1 MSRASRTAEI
11 LAAAGLVPLQLE
23 QERIRAG
30 RDAARSTAL
39 ASLLPALI
47 QTGAGIAGDVAQ
59 RDMAERKF
67 NADIEARKA
76 RDAANIEARNART
89 GVDATKAATE
99 ATKAAADLARA
110 NAKAEA
116 DRVKAALEA
125 RTTNIAGAASDTE
138 SLISRPGGVSQAELE
153 RVAVARGLPAS
164 DWRTV
169 LGARDTAVDETAA
182 LAAKNR
188 QGEATAKLAERKAA
202 APLGG
207 GGSQSAS
214 ELQRLRLEEARAK
227 AREREL
233 AGAPE
238 AQSRRSTV
246 EATPLRRE
254 FTARPEVVKA
264 SASAAE
270 YETLQTLANNPPSAG
285 GDLAL
290 VYSFMKT
297 MDPGSVVKEGEFKA
311 AANAAGLSD
320 RIVTSFGKVDNGE
333 ILSPS
338 QRQDLA
344 SQARVMRDNNRRRA
358 EAVAKAY
365 GDLATRAGFAPV
377 DVLGEWSAAPAPDA
391 GAMPTAPAKPI
402 SEMTD
407 EELAAYEAKL
417 KGGNR

>member
-47 QTGAGIAGDVAQ
+47 STGANIAGDVAQ

-67 NADIEARKA
+67 AADIEARKA
-76 RDAANIEARNART
+76 RDASATSAERTRAN
-89 GVDATKAATE
+89 AA
-99 ATKAAADLARA
+99 AAKAAADMAKA
-110 NAKAEA
+110 NAAAEA
-116 DRVKAALEA
+116 ARPMTAAKERENALAEL
-125 RTTNIAGAASDTE
+125 RSGAAGRSAE
-138 SLISRPGGVSQAELE
+138 SLIGTASMDERLGFLDDDAVRAIQAEE
-153 RVAVARGLPAS
+153 IRK
-164 DWRTV
+164 
-169 LGARDTAVDETAA
+169 
-182 LAAKNR
+182 AK
-188 QGEATAKLAERKAA
+188 QGEATAKLAERKAV

-207 GGSQSAS
+207 GGGQSAS

-238 AQSRRSTV
+238 AQSRRNTV

-365 GDLATRAGFAPV
+365 GDLATRAGFTPV
-377 DVLGEWSAAPAPDA
+377 DVLGEWAAAPAPEA
-391 GAMPTAPAKPI
+391 AMTAAPAKPRA
-402 SEMTD
+402 EMSD
-407 EELAAYEAKL
+407 ADIEARLNQL
-417 KGGNR
+417 KAKK

>member
-67 NADIEARKA
+67 AADIEARKA
-76 RDAANIEARNART
+76 RDAAIIEARNART
-89 GVDATKAATE
+89 GVE

-169 LGARDTAVDETAA
+169 LGARDTAVDTTAA
-182 LAAKNR
+182 LAAKAR
-188 QGEATAKLAERKAA
+188 QGEATAKLAERKADAPMGGAKQPSPDA
-202 APLGG
+202 AMR
-207 GGSQSAS
+207 S
-214 ELQRLRLEEARAK
+214 EKLRLEVERLRNEAAGGPGSARANAAVSATEKKRQQVLEVENFTSNIDRNIDAIK
-227 AREREL
+227 AQIDKTGTFEL
-233 AGAPE
+233 TGPEGAVMD
-238 AQSRRSTV
+238 RRLT
-246 EATPLRRE
+246 EIAT
-254 FTARPEVVKA
+254 
-264 SASAAE
+264 
-270 YETLQTLANNPPSAG
+270 
-285 GDLAL
+285 DLAKL
-290 VYSFMKT
+290 A
-297 MDPGSVVKEGEFKA
+297 DPGSVARSDEVKLMRQ
-311 AANAAGLSD
+311 GL
-320 RIVTSFGKVDNGE
+320 VDSGF
-333 ILSPS
+333 L
-338 QRQDLA
+338 
-344 SQARVMRDNNRRRA
+344 
-358 EAVAKAY
+358 
-365 GDLATRAGFAPV
+365 GLATRNETAKAVLDALKG
-377 DVLGEWSAAPAPDA
+377 DVKQRRAAAYLSRGLDLPDGAAPA
-391 GAMPTAPAKPI
+391 AMPAAAKPL
-402 SEMTD
+402 SEMTP
-407 EELAAYEAKL
+407 EEFAAYGQQLESRK
-417 KGGNR
+417 R

>member
-47 QTGAGIAGDVAQ
+47 DTGAGIAGRVAQ
-59 RDMAERKF
+59 ADLAERKF
-67 NADIEARKA
+67 AADVEARKA
-76 RDAANIEARNART
+76 RDAGLVESRNART
-89 GVDATKAATE
+89 AAE
-99 ATKAAADLARA
+99 AAKAAAEMAKV

-116 DRVKAALEA
+116 DRAKAAVEA
-125 RTTNIAGAASDTE
+125 RATNIAGAASDTE

-169 LGARDTAVDETAA
+169 LGARDVAVDETAA
-182 LAAKNR
+182 LAAKAR
-188 QGEATAKLAERKAA
+188 QGEAAAQLAERKAV

-227 AREREL
+227 AKEREV

-238 AQSRRSTV
+238 AQARRNTV

-254 FTARPEVVKA
+254 FIARPEVVKA

-270 YETLQTLANNPPSAG
+270 YETLQSLANNPPSAG

-320 RIVTSFGKVDNGE
+320 RIATSFGKVDNGE
-333 ILSPS
+333 ILSPA

-358 EAVAKAY
+358 EAVAKSY
-365 GDLATRAGFAPV
+365 GELAARAGFAPA
-377 DVLGEWSAAPAPDA
+377 DVLGEWAAAPAPETA
-391 GAMPTAPAKPI
+391 AMPAAPTKPV

-407 EELAAYEAKL
+407 EEFAAYEAAVKAR
-417 KGGNR
+417 KK

>member
-67 NADIEARKA
+67 AADLEARKA
-76 RDAANIEARNART
+76 RDAGLIEARNART

-99 ATKAAADLARA
+99 ATKAAAEMART
-110 NAKAEA
+110 NAKLEA

-169 LGARDTAVDETAA
+169 LGARDTAVDTTAA

-188 QGEATAKLAERKAA
+188 QGEAAAQLAERKAV
-202 APLGG
+202 APMGG
-207 GGSQSAS
+207 ARQPSPDGAMRS
-214 ELQRLRLEEARAK
+214 EKLRLEVERLRNEAAGGPGSARAAAAMSATEK
-227 AREREL
+227 KRQQVLEVENFTSNIDRNIEAVKEQIDKTGTFELTGPEGAIMDRRLTEIATDLAKLADPTSVAREGEVKLMRQGLVDSGFLGL
-233 AGAPE
+233 AT
-238 AQSRRSTV
+238 S
-246 EATPLRRE
+246 
-254 FTARPEVVKA
+254 
-264 SASAAE
+264 
-270 YETLQTLANNPPSAG
+270 N
-285 GDLAL
+285 
-290 VYSFMKT
+290 KT
-297 MDPGSVVKEGEFKA
+297 
-311 AANAAGLSD
+311 
-320 RIVTSFGKVDNGE
+320 
-333 ILSPS
+333 
-338 QRQDLA
+338 
-344 SQARVMRDNNRRRA
+344 
-358 EAVAKAY
+358 AKAVL
-365 GDLATRAGFAPV
+365 DALKE
-377 DVLGEWSAAPAPDA
+377 DVKQRRITAYQKRGLDHPDGAAPAAD
-391 GAMPTAPAKPI
+391 AMPTAPAKPL
-402 SEMTD
+402 SEMTP
-407 EELAAYEAKL
+407 EEFAAYGQQLESRK
-417 KGGNR
+417 R

>member
-47 QTGAGIAGDVAQ
+47 DTGAGIAGRVAEA
-59 RDMAERKF
+59 DLAERKF
-67 NADIEARKA
+67 AADLEARKA
-76 RDAANIEARNART
+76 RDAAVVEARKAK
-89 GVDATKAATE
+89 DAAAAETE
-99 ATKAAADLARA
+99 RKRVEALAAKAAADMAKA
-110 NAKAEA
+110 NAEAEA
-116 DRVKAALEA
+116 ARPATEAKQRESALTELRSGAAGRSIDAL
-125 RTTNIAGAASDTE
+125 IGAASTDE
-138 SLISRPGGVSQAELE
+138 RLGFLDDDAVRAIQAEE
-153 RVAVARGLPAS
+153 IRK
-164 DWRTV
+164 
-169 LGARDTAVDETAA
+169 
-182 LAAKNR
+182 AK
-188 QGEATAKLAERKAA
+188 QGEATAKLAERQAV

-207 GGSQSAS
+207 GGGQSAA

-233 AGAPE
+233 AGTPE
-238 AQSRRSTV
+238 AQSRRNTV

-297 MDPGSVVKEGEFKA
+297 MDPASVVKEGEFKA

-377 DVLGEWSAAPAPDA
+377 DVLGEWAAAPAPEA
-391 GAMPTAPAKPI
+391 GVMPAAPAKPI

-407 EELAAYEAKL
+407 EELAAYKAAV
-417 KGGNR
+417 KGRKQ

>member
-67 NADIEARKA
+67 NADLEARKA
-76 RDAANIEARNART
+76 RDAGLVEARNART

-99 ATKAAADLARA
+99 ATKAAAEMART
-110 NAKAEA
+110 NAKLEA

-169 LGARDTAVDETAA
+169 LGARDTAVDTTAA

-188 QGEATAKLAERKAA
+188 QGEAAAKLAERKAA
-202 APLGG
+202 APMGG
-207 GGSQSAS
+207 AKQPSPDAAMRS
-214 ELQRLRLEEARAK
+214 EKLRLEVERLRNEAAGGPGSARAAAAMSATEKKRQQVLEVENFTSNIDRNIDAIK
-227 AREREL
+227 AQIDKTGTFEL
-233 AGAPE
+233 AGPE
-238 AQSRRSTV
+238 GAVMDRRLT
-246 EATPLRRE
+246 EIAT
-254 FTARPEVVKA
+254 
-264 SASAAE
+264 
-270 YETLQTLANNPPSAG
+270 
-285 GDLAL
+285 DLAKL
-290 VYSFMKT
+290 A
-297 MDPGSVVKEGEFKA
+297 DPGSVARSDEVKLMRQ
-311 AANAAGLSD
+311 GL
-320 RIVTSFGKVDNGE
+320 VDSGF
-333 ILSPS
+333 L
-338 QRQDLA
+338 
-344 SQARVMRDNNRRRA
+344 
-358 EAVAKAY
+358 
-365 GDLATRAGFAPV
+365 GLATRNETAKAVLDALKG
-377 DVLGEWSAAPAPDA
+377 DVKQRRAAAYLSRGLDLPDGAAPAA
-391 GAMPTAPAKPI
+391 GAMPAAPTKPRAEMSDADIEARLNQLKAK
-402 SEMTD
+402 
-407 EELAAYEAKL
+407 K
-417 KGGNR
+417 

>member
-76 RDAANIEARNART
+76 RDAAIIEARNART
-89 GVDATKAATE
+89 GVE

-116 DRVKAALEA
+116 DRVKAAAEA
-125 RTTNIAGAASDTE
+125 RATNIAGAASDTE

-182 LAAKNR
+182 LAAKAR
-188 QGEATAKLAERKAA
+188 QGEATAKLAERKADAPMGGAKQPSPDA
-202 APLGG
+202 AMR
-207 GGSQSAS
+207 S
-214 ELQRLRLEEARAK
+214 EKLRLEVERLRNEAAGGPGSARAAAAMSATEK
-227 AREREL
+227 KRQQVLEVENFTANIDRNIEAVKEQIDKTGTFELTGPEGAIMDRRLTEIATDLAKLADPTSVAREGEVKLMRQGLVDSGFLGL
-233 AGAPE
+233 AT
-238 AQSRRSTV
+238 S
-246 EATPLRRE
+246 
-254 FTARPEVVKA
+254 
-264 SASAAE
+264 
-270 YETLQTLANNPPSAG
+270 N
-285 GDLAL
+285 
-290 VYSFMKT
+290 KT
-297 MDPGSVVKEGEFKA
+297 
-311 AANAAGLSD
+311 
-320 RIVTSFGKVDNGE
+320 
-333 ILSPS
+333 
-338 QRQDLA
+338 
-344 SQARVMRDNNRRRA
+344 
-358 EAVAKAY
+358 AKAVLDALKEDVKQRRITAY
-365 GDLATRAGFAPV
+365 QKRGLDLPDGATRAADAMP
-377 DVLGEWSAAPAPDA
+377 AAPA
-391 GAMPTAPAKPI
+391 KLI
-402 SEMTD
+402 SEMSD

>member
-67 NADIEARKA
+67 AADLEARKA
-76 RDAANIEARNART
+76 RDAGLIEARNART

-99 ATKAAADLARA
+99 ATKAAAEMART
-110 NAKAEA
+110 NAKLEA

-169 LGARDTAVDETAA
+169 LGARDTAVDTTAA

-188 QGEATAKLAERKAA
+188 QGEAAAQLAERKAV
-202 APLGG
+202 APMGG
-207 GGSQSAS
+207 ARQPSPDGAMRS
-214 ELQRLRLEEARAK
+214 EKLRLEVERLRNEAAGGPGSARAAAAMSATEKKRQQVLEVENFTSNIDRNIDAIK
-227 AREREL
+227 AQIDKTGTFEL
-233 AGAPE
+233 AGPE
-238 AQSRRSTV
+238 GAVMDRRLT
-246 EATPLRRE
+246 EIAT
-254 FTARPEVVKA
+254 
-264 SASAAE
+264 
-270 YETLQTLANNPPSAG
+270 
-285 GDLAL
+285 DLAKL
-290 VYSFMKT
+290 A
-297 MDPGSVVKEGEFKA
+297 DPGSVARSDEVKLMRQ
-311 AANAAGLSD
+311 GL
-320 RIVTSFGKVDNGE
+320 VDSGF
-333 ILSPS
+333 L
-338 QRQDLA
+338 
-344 SQARVMRDNNRRRA
+344 
-358 EAVAKAY
+358 
-365 GDLATRAGFAPV
+365 GLATRNETAKAVLDALKG
-377 DVLGEWSAAPAPDA
+377 DVKQRRAAAYLSRGLDLPDGAAPAA
-391 GAMPTAPAKPI
+391 GVMPAAAKPL
-402 SEMTD
+402 SEMTP
-407 EELAAYEAKL
+407 EEFAAYGQQLESRK
-417 KGGNR
+417 R

>member
-11 LAAAGLVPLQLE
+11 LAAAGLVPMQLE

-30 RDAARSTAL
+30 RDAARSSAL

-67 NADIEARKA
+67 NADIDARKA
-76 RDAANIEARNART
+76 RDADIIKARNART
-89 GVDATKAATE
+89 AADAA
-99 ATKAAADLARA
+99 KAAAEMAKV

-116 DRVKAALEA
+116 DRVKAALET
-125 RTTNIAGAASDTE
+125 RTTNIARAASDTE
-138 SLISRPGGVSQAELE
+138 SLISRPSGVSQAELE

-188 QGEATAKLAERKAA
+188 QGEATAKLAERKAV

-207 GGSQSAS
+207 GGGQSAS

-227 AREREL
+227 AKEREL
-233 AGAPE
+233 AGTPE

-246 EATPLRRE
+246 ESSALRKE
-254 FTARPEVVKA
+254 FITRPEVEKA

-270 YETLQTLANNPPSAG
+270 YENLNALATNPASAG

-290 VYSFMKT
+290 VFSFMKV
-297 MDPGSVVKEGEFKA
+297 MDPGTAVKQEEFAATARAQGAEG
-311 AANAAGLSD
+311 
-320 RIVTSFGKVDNGE
+320 RIVTAIGNVISGQ
-333 ILSPS
+333 ILSPE
-338 QRQDLA
+338 QRLDLA
-344 SQARVMRDNNRRRA
+344 RQAKVFRDLNRRRA
-358 EAVAKAY
+358 EGVAKVY
-365 GDLATRAGFAPV
+365 GDLATSSGFRPV
-377 DVLGEWSAAPAPDA
+377 DVLGDWAAAPAPEA
-391 GAMPTAPAKPI
+391 AMPAAPTKPI
-402 SEMTD
+402 SEMSD
-407 EELAAYEAKL
+407 EELAAYKSAV
-417 KGGNR
+417 KGRKQ